1 MNPQIQD
8 GTILL
13 AQSYWVKER
22 SPIENYVLLG
32 IVIAVIVVSFVGWL
46 VKRLSSDGDISFG
59 SGKSPTLSRGAFKR
73 RALDFGFSST
83 EAEFLDF
90 YARKLGVLSP
100 NSIFGSKTQLD
111 TFMKNAF
118 KYIEQ
123 HAETEEMA
131 EEQKHNLFAI
141 REALGARTSSG
152 SSIRS
157 SRQLK
162 SKTPLSIVTAKE
174 AHYSSILV
182 INESRA
188 LYLEPA
194 LDAFGGPIRFPG
206 GSKLTVYFYMGNH
219 VGYSFQTRSKGMVDI
234 DGRRFLSIAHSDKI
248 KPLPARRNQ
257 RVELRISARYYLVHV
272 NAAKDRGKIVKT
284 VQVEKAAVAGIIVD
298 LSGGGLSLQTISP
311 SNAGEFVKLEFDL
324 GMGMRSA
331 YATVI
336 RVSKTR
342 SGALMH
348 LKFVR
353 IARKTVNE
361 IRSVVYGYD

>member
-22 SPIENYVLLG
+22 NPIENYVLLG
-32 IVIAVIVVSFVGWL
+32 IVIAIIVVSFAGWL
-46 VKRLSSDGDISFG
+46 VKRLSGDGDISFR
-59 SGKSPTLSRGAFKR
+59 SGKSPTMSRGAFKR

-157 SRQLK
+157 TRQLK

-234 DGRRFLSIAHSDKI
+234 DGRRLLSIAHSDKI

-272 NAAKDRGKIVKT
+272 NAAKDRGKVVKT

-324 GMGMRSA
+324 GMGMRTA